1 LAILAILVITG
12 PLLAAGA
19 CDGNSPPGDHEAQAP
34 DLEDGTKEVRGRVI
48 QVEAESITALASLTI
63 RDESGKEWTFRGE
76 GYVGVTPSHLRQ
88 HQVIAQPITV
98 LYRETDDGLLA
109 VWVTD

>member
-1 LAILAILVITG
+1 MAILAVIVIF
-12 PLLAAGA
+12 LAAGA
-19 CDGNSPPGDHEAQAP
+19 CDGDSPTGDHGAGRP
-34 DLEDGTKEVRGRVI
+34 DLEDGLKEVQGRVVG
-48 QVEAESITALASLTI
+48 VEAASITALASLTI

-109 VWVTD
+109 VYVTD